1 MPKVTN
7 GNLRAE
13 LVERIESKRYQTV
26 KQVISNLL
34 SKPTDLE
41 ALSDLETIFDAV
53 LAALLAEI

>member
-13 LVERIESKRYQTV
+13 LVERIESKRYQIV